1 MENYHRIKPA
11 EMELSSPQGC
21 YITKEENMREIAKF
35 VVSSALFFIPLF
47 LKIKR
52 KFHFRKKKI
61 KF

>member
-11 EMELSSPQGC
+11 EMELSSPKGC
-21 YITKEENMREIAKF
+21 YITKEETMHEIVKF
-35 VVSSALFFIPLF
+35 VFSSALVFIPLF

-52 KFHFRKKKI
+52 KFHFRNKKI